1 MHCGHLQMEDK
12 YIRASM
18 SALSDEAMTTIMTLH
33 SLNHSPSAIAATV
46 TKLYGNDSYIFTSKQ
61 IAHIITK
68 RRTEL
73 ACVGFDSMSSAEQLL
88 HKFDLL
94 AKEDNDLQY
103 VALIHSSEDGYK
115 IKLPH
120 GRPTVSI
127 ENIQHDFSIE
137 QIRQGMRVNDN
148 QDVLLAIAWTTN
160 YERKMISKFPELLTF
175 DVTEKTNNQK
185 RGLFMGTGLDG
196 NGQLFPCIHVFM
208 PNSQKSSYGWIYNHA
223 IPALWDTNTIQN
235 IQAIGTDGEFALY
248 SPLQNLS
255 NIEGPWKGTYIYR
268 YVNISHCISL

>member
-68 RRTEL
+68 RQTEL

-268 YVNISHCISL
+268 YVNI